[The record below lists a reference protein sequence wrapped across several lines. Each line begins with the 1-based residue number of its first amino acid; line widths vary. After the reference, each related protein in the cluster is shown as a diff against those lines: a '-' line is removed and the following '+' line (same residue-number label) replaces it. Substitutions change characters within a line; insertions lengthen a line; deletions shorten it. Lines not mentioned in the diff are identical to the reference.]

1 MTITKAQVVSSIAF
15 CAVTMASAKA
25 VLAETDKP
33 LALRQGATQALVGG
47 LAMTVIYDKK
57 GLIKK

>member
-15 CAVTMASAKA
+15 CAVSMASAKA

-33 LALRQGATQALVGG
+33 LAAAQGATQALVGG
-47 LAMTVIYDKK
+47 LVMTYLYNKK
-57 GLIKK
+57 GLIK

>member
-15 CAVTMASAKA
+15 CAVSMASAKA

-33 LALRQGATQALVGG
+33 LAAAQGVTQALVGG
-47 LAMTVIYDKK
+47 LAMTYLYSKK
-57 GLIKK
+57 GLIK